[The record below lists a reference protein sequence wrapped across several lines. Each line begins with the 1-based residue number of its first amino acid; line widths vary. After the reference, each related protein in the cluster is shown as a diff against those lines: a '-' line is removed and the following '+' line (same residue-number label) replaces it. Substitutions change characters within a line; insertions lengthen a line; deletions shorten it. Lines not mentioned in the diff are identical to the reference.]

1 MTGFQI
7 PEINYLMSL
16 AEKRFRKSIE
26 TSTDFTSLAAEIEEK
41 TKERISSSTL
51 KRLWGYVNM
60 TTIPRQS
67 TLDIL
72 ARYIGHKDYKTF
84 CDDLKNSEALR
95 SMFFTSE
102 FINASDLKPESIVEI
117 GWNPNRVVTLK
128 YMGDNQF
135 EVKSSINSQLR
146 EGDRFEASS
155 FIKGSP
161 LYLARIIRDGK
172 FTPPYMAG
180 KQGGLTHLKTL

>member
-7 PEINYLMSL
+7 PEINFLMSL
-16 AEKRFRKSIE
+16 AEKKFRKSIE

-41 TKERISSSTL
+41 TKERISTSTL

-60 TTIPRQS
+60 STIPRQA

-72 ARYIGHKDYKTF
+72 ARYIGKRDFKTY
-84 CDDLKNSEALR
+84 CDDLKNSNAIR

-102 FINASDLKPESIVEI
+102 YINASDLKPESIVEI
-117 GWNPNRVVTLK
+117 GWNPNRVVTLR
-128 YMGDNQF
+128 YLGENLF

-155 FIKGSP
+155 FIKDSP